1 MNKSLMMQ
9 VHNYAKLWGVQVRV
23 QGSVAYTNG
32 KCINIPRFN
41 EQDEHSC
48 RLACAYLAH
57 ESGHIAYSNFDLLG
71 KISSECRKLL
81 YTLLN
86 IVEDS
91 RIEKIMSSKWIGV
104 YENLSMLN
112 QELSKIAIQNLSDLR
127 NSTVNLIPRM
137 LQIISWACQKYIQQ
151 YDTDHYILDTLK
163 DFPKLKDF
171 TYKLA
176 ELLLNAPM
184 CNNTQDAYK
193 LAKKI
198 QALLTDEYNTIKGT
212 SACGA
217 GIKDNNDSVDNES
230 NKDSE
235 NKDSS
240 VSSDDFDAC
249 AEIFG
254 QSTLASALESSFS
267 SVITNSTTR
276 EDLGIISEC
285 PRVKAGSADWLHHTG
300 LALKINSLTLALHNY
315 VKARTLATSEQI
327 DVGRRLNI
335 KRAIRIPL
343 GETRVWNKKTYDL
356 DHNTSIHVLVDAS
369 SSMLSRASDGNFPD
383 YKLTRCDHAKICA
396 YCIAKALEGIPNTES
411 QVTFF
416 PAVCTIDGRNDDCG
430 YEIGMCKQAN
440 ESVQRTLK
448 YFDQSPSGS
457 TPMAQALAYAL
468 SKFKYSDKDRNIIL
482 IITDGMPDSIANV
495 QRQLQQ
501 IEHLGVELRVLSI
514 NCETAQKLFPN
525 CVVTDAGDLI
535 NNANKVIKQLFN

>member
-1 MNKSLMMQ
+1 MMQ
-9 VHNYAKLWGVQVRV
+9 VHNYAKSWGVVVRI
-23 QGSVAYTNG
+23 QGSVVYTNG

-57 ESGHIAYSNFDLLG
+57 ESGHIAYSDFDLLG
-71 KISSECRKLL
+71 KISSKKKLL

-112 QELSKIAIQNLSDLR
+112 QELSKIAIKNLSDLK

-137 LQIISWACQKYIQQ
+137 LQITSWECQKYIQQ
-151 YDTDHYILDTLK
+151 YDTDHYILDILK

-198 QALLTDEYNTIKGT
+198 QTLLTDEYNTIKGT
-212 SACGA
+212 SAG
-217 GIKDNNDSVDNES
+217 GDDIKDNNDSDDNKGIEGIEDSDDNES
-230 NKDSE
+230 NKD
-235 NKDSS
+235 
-240 VSSDDFDAC
+240 SDDFDAC

-327 DVGRRLNI
+327 DVGRRLNV

-411 QVTFF
+411 QVSFF
-416 PAVCTIDGRNDDCG
+416 PAVCTKEDRNDDCG
-430 YEIGMCKQAN
+430 YEVGMCEQAN

-514 NCETAQKLFPN
+514 NCEVAQKLFPN

-535 NNANKVIKQLFN
+535 NNANKVVKQLFN

>member
-1 MNKSLMMQ
+1 MNNKSLMMQ
-9 VHNYAKLWGVQVRV
+9 VHNYAKLWGVVVRI

-32 KCINIPRFN
+32 KYINIPRFN
-41 EQDEHSC
+41 EQDDHSC

-57 ESGHIAYSNFDLLG
+57 ESGHIAYSDFDLLG
-71 KISSECRKLL
+71 KISSKKKLL

-112 QELSKIAIQNLSDLR
+112 QELSKIAIKNLSDLK

-137 LQIISWACQKYIQQ
+137 LQITSWACQKYIQQ

-217 GIKDNNDSVDNES
+217 GIKDDNDSDDNED
-230 NKDSE
+230 NKDSDY
-235 NKDSS
+235 KDSS
-240 VSSDDFDAC
+240 ISSDDFDAC

-276 EDLGIISEC
+276 DDLGIISEC

-327 DVGRRLNI
+327 DVGRRLNV

-416 PAVCTIDGRNDDCG
+416 PAVCTKEDRNDDCG
-430 YEIGMCKQAN
+430 YEVGMCKQAN

-514 NCETAQKLFPN
+514 NCETALKLFPN

-535 NNANKVIKQLFN
+535 NNANKVVKQLFN